1 MDRRAIRARALGGGS
16 EHHVLTLV
24 RTGAAHSRAD
34 LARVTGLAPSTIS
47 ARVDR
52 LIAAGILREAGAGHS
67 NGGRRPRVLEVRAD
81 AGAVAAVDLGANHAV
96 VALLD
101 LSGKVLASDT
111 SPIDVAQ
118 GPRDVLTAIATKIG
132 AHAATLPARQRVLGV
147 AIGVP
152 GPVRVGSG
160 VVVSPSR
167 MPGWNHVN
175 VGELM
180 QSLMSV
186 PVLVDNDSNLMAV
199 GEYSTRGPAFANLI
213 MLKAGTGIGCGI
225 VASGRLHHGANGAA
239 GDISHVRVTGA
250 TEVTCSCGR
259 VGCLDAV
266 ASGAALVRQLRA
278 EGLDVADATDIVQRA
293 RDADPAVA
301 RALRHAGRMTG
312 EVLATTVNFFNPDA
326 LVIGGQLG
334 LAEPFVAALRSAI
347 YELCLPMAVKELT
360 IDVSVAGPAAGILGG
375 GRLLLDQL
383 FAEVDEDGGAAIAR

>member
-1 MDRRAIRARALGGGS
+1 MDRSAIRARAFGAGS

-24 RTGAAHSRAD
+24 RTGAAQSRAD

-52 LIAAGILREAGAGHS
+52 LMSAGILQEAGAGHS
-67 NGGRRPRVLEVRAD
+67 NGGRRPRVLEIRAD

-96 VALLD
+96 VALLN
-101 LSGKVLASDT
+101 LSGEALTSET

-118 GPRDVLTAIATKIG
+118 GPREVLSSIAARI
-132 AHAATLPARQRVLGV
+132 AAQSATLPAEQHVLGV

-152 GPVRVGSG
+152 GPVRAGSG

-180 QSLMSV
+180 ESLMSV
-186 PVLVDNDSNLMAV
+186 PVLVDNDSNLMAM
-199 GEYSTRGPAFANLI
+199 GEYSARGPDVANLI
-213 MLKAGTGIGCGI
+213 LLKAGTGIGCGV

-239 GDISHVRVTGA
+239 GDISHVRVTGGSD
-250 TEVTCSCGR
+250 VTCSCGR

-278 EGLDVADATDIVQRA
+278 EGLDIADATDIVRRA

-312 EVLATTVNFFNPDA
+312 EVLATTINFFNPDA

-360 IDVSVAGPAAGILGG
+360 IDVSIAGPAAGILGG

-383 FAEVDEDGGAAIAR
+383 FAEIDADGGAAIAR